1 MKFSIIVPVYNG
13 EKYLAQTLDCLLKQ
27 SEEDI
32 EIITVNDGSTDSTQS
47 IIDEYAKKDKRIKS
61 VYQENAGVSAARNN
75 GIECAC
81 GEYIIFIDSDDL
93 LGDGALEK
101 LYAAMQS
108 KSADLAIFRTQS
120 FGAGVSQYNPIVD
133 ELVKLEEISCYDK
146 RLLRNFIVSNKCYR
160 AELLKNS
167 RVRFPPMKY
176 SEDGAFFMQFVHT
189 VKPKITGV
197 ADALFMYRQHAGSV
211 THRVNASLI
220 RDFSKSMDFVYET
233 ANNSFEDAPEL
244 KEAYLQEILFKD
256 YLALMNE
263 FYRRLWLAS
272 DEESLSLIG
281 ERCNQ
286 LTDRMTDETR
296 AKCKRE
302 IKDIGTPLFSKAEI
316 AEKPFISVKVGSLSD
331 SFRTEL
337 YAQSMPLF
345 EILDGTSTPK
355 GKITLRFKGDEKL
368 DPRLFKVVSLLKRSP
383 KFGFLPDFVIGF
395 GAKLFLKLKR

>member
-1 MKFSIIVPVYNG
+1 MRFSIIVPVYNG
-13 EKYLAQTLDCLLKQ
+13 EEYLAQTLDCLLSQ
-27 SEEDI
+27 SEKDI

-47 IIDEYAKKDKRIKS
+47 IIESYAKKDSRIKA

-108 KSADLAIFRTQS
+108 TCADLAIFRTQS

-133 ELVKLEEISCYDK
+133 ELIKLEEINCYDK

-160 AELLKNS
+160 AELLKKS
-167 RVRFPPMKY
+167 GVRFPPMRY

-220 RDFSKSMDFVYET
+220 REFSKSMDFVYET
-233 ANNSFEDAPEL
+233 ASASFEDAPEQ

-281 ERCNQ
+281 ERCDM
-286 LTDRMTDETR
+286 LTARMTDETK
-296 AKCKRE
+296 AKCARE
-302 IKDIGTPLFSKAEI
+302 IKDIGKPLFSKKEI
-316 AEKPFISVKVGSLSD
+316 AQNPFISVKVRNISD
-331 SFRTEL
+331 EFRREL

-345 EILDGTSTPK
+345 EIVSDGKPK
-355 GKITLRFKGDEKL
+355 GRITLSFKGNEKL
-368 DPRLFKVVSLLKRSP
+368 DPRLFKVVALLKRSP
-383 KFGFLPDFVIGF
+383 KFGFLPDSLIQL
-395 GAKLFLKLKR
+395 GAQLFLKLKR

>member
-1 MKFSIIVPVYNG
+1 MRFSIIVPVYNG
-13 EKYLAQTLDCLLKQ
+13 EEYLAQTLDCLLSQ
-27 SEEDI
+27 SEKDI

-47 IIDEYAKKDKRIKS
+47 IIESYAKKDSRIKA

-75 GIECAC
+75 GIERAC

-93 LGDGALEK
+93 LGDCALEK
-101 LYAAMQS
+101 LYTAMQS
-108 KSADLAIFRTQS
+108 TCADLAIFRTQS

-133 ELVKLEEISCYDK
+133 ELIKLEEINCYDK

-160 AELLKNS
+160 AELLKKS
-167 RVRFPPMKY
+167 SVRFPPMRY

-220 RDFSKSMDFVYET
+220 REFSKSMDFVYET
-233 ANNSFEDAPEL
+233 ANGSFEDAPEQ

-272 DEESLSLIG
+272 DEESLGLIG
-281 ERCNQ
+281 ERCNK
-286 LTDRMTDETR
+286 LTACMTDETK
-296 AKCKRE
+296 AKCARE
-302 IKDIGTPLFSKAEI
+302 IKDIGTPVFSKAEI
-316 AEKPFISVKVGSLSD
+316 VREPFISVKVRNISD
-331 SFRTEL
+331 EFRREL

-345 EILDGTSTPK
+345 EIVSDGKPK
-355 GKITLRFKGDEKL
+355 GRITLSFKGNEKL
-368 DPRLFKVVSLLKRSP
+368 DPRLFKVVALLKRSP
-383 KFGFLPDFVIGF
+383 KFGFLPDSLIQL
-395 GAKLFLKLKR
+395 GAQLFLKLKR